1 MLHRSMRTALRSL
14 WLLLVLVALLP
25 AALASLRSAPLVHA
39 AGNSPLIQWDST
51 MVIAGQNNGNPEG
64 PVGEHARVHGSNF
77 TSFANQQLSLGLVSG
92 DSSSD
97 PTLCSQ
103 KLVPVG
109 IATPDASGAFD
120 TGFDWPT
127 LANTGPWS
135 ICAIKSADGT
145 PTSNTDSGPFTV
157 LSDKPVS
164 IAVSSTSVQAGGTIT
179 VSGAHWVPARNDIA
193 VYVGQCANCDG
204 QVYVSQTVSSS
215 SNGAFSVT
223 LTIPTTVGATTAVV
237 GAGTTNGLLTVS
249 NQDSPQVAIASPAP
263 TATAV
268 PSPTASSA
276 ATTATQGNQGGQGG
290 QGQQS
295 GVNFGVI
302 IGLVVAIVLLLA
314 LIVAVV
320 VYLLVKRGQ
329 GPPDGPGGPGG
340 PGSGFGSGFDRR
352 GVGAGMGYDPTGYR
366 TPGGYGSQGTGPMA
380 PVPANPNL
388 WNDDWDP
395 PRTSEYP
402 GQGSA
407 YPDDAPANPG
417 YPRPDDPYR

>member
-25 AALASLRSAPLVHA
+25 AALASLRSAPLAHA

-92 DSSSD
+92 DSNSD

-109 IATPDASGAFD
+109 NATPDASGAFD
-120 TGFDWPT
+120 ASFDWPA
-127 LANTGPWS
+127 LANTGAWS

-145 PTSNTDSGPFTV
+145 PTGSTDGGPFTV

-179 VSGAHWVPARNDIA
+179 VSGAHWVPARSDIA

-204 QVYVSQTVSSS
+204 QVYVSQTVASS

-223 LTIPTTVGATTAVV
+223 LTIPTNAGATTAVV

-249 NQDSPQVAIASPAP
+249 NQDSPQIAIASPAP

-268 PSPTASSA
+268 PSPTATSA
-276 ATTATQGNQGGQGG
+276 QTTQGNQGGQGG
-290 QGQQS
+290 QGQQ
-295 GVNFGVI
+295 GGANIGVI

-320 VYLLVKRGQ
+320 VYLMVKRGQ
-329 GPPDGPGGPGG
+329 EPPDGPGGPGG

-352 GVGAGMGYDPTGYR
+352 GVGAGMGYDPAGYR
-366 TPGGYGSQGTGPMA
+366 TPGGYGSPGTGPMA

-407 YPDDAPANPG
+407 YPDDGPTHPG
-417 YPRPDDPYR
+417 YLRPDDPYH